1 MKTRNLSQTIKRIR
15 YMLLLPLLCAGT
27 AYAQQEQPGFPVA
40 NTVSPEAAALVKAI
54 NYPVGYNSGVPSISI
69 PLYEFKGRELSVP
82 IVLNYHAGGFK
93 AREQAPCTGMGWTLG
108 CDLQITREIKGG
120 DDFLNAE
127 GYRLYKGLYYNPF
140 CYHYNSHAYDGSLL
154 DDPINL
160 LSIANGTMDT
170 QPDKF
175 YYRLPEKS
183 GCFYLVKNNKGKY
196 FVPVPYNGIK
206 IECFPTGNRNDV
218 NFRITDTDGT
228 RYEYTFSERQRLYPY
243 LSSGAETQSAWKCSR
258 IVSPSGGETLHID
271 YQSLEERGTYL
282 SGEYMEFYEDLAGA
296 HGTIYERGTY
306 FPEDIDEAIPK
317 SQQTLERVRNLFRF
331 DKLNVPR
338 TVYHSFGQGS
348 GMELYTEDPEAEDGI
363 RVDFYEAPREQAK
376 LLVQTRMGISGIT
389 LNGNRIDFFY
399 DNEDCMTEIRVKR
412 QDGTIVRRILL
423 SQSKTGKRTSVK
435 DTSRTNYLD
444 AITIEDGSDHT
455 AETYHFAYTAKY
467 AFSNF
472 LKGFDAWGGVNRKT
486 CRMDLPCGITVPA
499 MEVTA
504 KHYYAPTP
512 FAYTEDFCTWIGG
525 THEYLNEMN
534 DWIDPEYALMGQL
547 EKITYPTGGYTR
559 FSFENNVGEQRGMNY
574 APFLCGGLRVTDIS
588 NYDSDGT
595 LLTRKKFVYG
605 DTRWGGGIPNGLYYY
620 NTPDID
626 EVFCYKQ
633 TVNYLV
639 NPIFGDDD
647 SLLDGSAEA
656 RSSETRTTYLAYPL
670 ESLFYGNGSPVYYT
684 KVTEY
689 DYDTDGLNGKK
700 EFIYTDPNA
709 FGFSMRRKIE
719 DTNLLEFTEEWRNG
733 QMEQENVYRYENGNF
748 VPVSARR
755 YRYQTFRKN
764 EHVINTFLC
773 YKKGI
778 IMGVY
783 DSGNEYDRYT
793 YGEISDPYTLRN
805 MDIPQLVATY
815 DQGAA
820 TGDVLPVEVTDTVYA
835 GGKKLVTVTGYEYD
849 ALLQPVAVTVAYP
862 EGETEKTVTRYA
874 AQCSGDFVDAME
886 ERHMVGVPIQVET
899 ERVTTDGSVKTTGSI
914 NIFDTGNPALVKAV
928 YRLEP
933 GGNSGGSDTDG
944 FRIPQ
949 GYYEKY
955 ALAYDAAGN
964 IVQRDAN
971 DLPVTTYLWGYGS
984 RYPVAEIKGADYA
997 DVCAA
1002 LGTATVEE
1010 LETSSDNAYIR
1021 NCIQALRE
1029 HPLMAGAQ
1037 VTTFLHRPLT
1047 GMTETVRPNG
1057 TKETYTYDGF
1067 DRLRAVNRNDGQTV
1081 RAYDYHYMD

>member
-1 MKTRNLSQTIKRIR
+1 
-15 YMLLLPLLCAGT
+15 MLLLPLLCVGT

-82 IVLNYHAGGFK
+82 IALSYHAGGFK

-120 DDFLNAE
+120 DDFKNE
-127 GYRLYKGLYYNPF
+127 GYSTYKGLYYNPF
-140 CYHYNSHAYDGSLL
+140 CYHYDSDAYDGSLL

-183 GCFYLVKNNKGKY
+183 GCFYLVKNDKGKY

-228 RYEYTFSERQRLYPY
+228 RYEYTFSERQRLHPY
-243 LSSGAETQSAWKCSR
+243 LSSGTATQSAWKCSS
-258 IVSPSGGETLHID
+258 IVSPSGNETLHID

-282 SGEYMEFYEDLAGA
+282 TGEYMEFYEELSGG
-296 HGTIYERGTY
+296 HGNISGRSTF
-306 FPEDIDEAIPK
+306 FPEDIEEELGKNATYEAVLK
-317 SQQTLERVRNLFRF
+317 CFRF
-331 DKLNVPR
+331 NTLNVPR
-338 TVYHSFGQGS
+338 TVYHSFGRGS
-348 GMELYTEDPEAEDGI
+348 GLELYTEDPEAEDGI
-363 RVDFYEAPREQAK
+363 RFDFYDAPHEPGK
-376 LLVQTRMGISGIT
+376 LLVQTRMGISGME
-389 LNGNRIDFFY
+389 LDGNRVSFLY
-399 DNEDCMTEIRVKR
+399 DNESCMTEIRVTR
-412 QDGTIVRRILL
+412 RDGTIVRRIRL
-423 SQSKTGKRTSVK
+423 SQSKVGKRTSVAN
-435 DTSRTNYLD
+435 TSRTNYLD
-444 AITIEDGSDHT
+444 AITVVDGSGNT
-455 AETYHFAYTAKY
+455 AETYKLDYTAKY
-467 AFSNF
+467 AFSNY
-472 LKGFDAWGGVNRKT
+472 LKGFDAWGGINSKT
-486 CRMDLPCGITVPA
+486 SSIDALYGIAIPA
-499 MEVTA
+499 MMVKA
-504 KHYYAPTP
+504 KHYYADTP
-512 FAYTEDFCTWIGG
+512 NAYTEDFWTWIGG
-525 THEYLNEMN
+525 SHEYLNEMN

-547 EKITYPTGGYTR
+547 EKITYPTGGYTL

-605 DTRWGGGIPNGLYYY
+605 DTRWEGGIPNGLYYY
-620 NTPDID
+620 NTPDVD

-633 TVNYLV
+633 TVMYLED
-639 NPIFGDDD
+639 PIF
-647 SLLDGSAEA
+647 EEF
-656 RSSETRTTYLAYPL
+656 SSMLNGPTETRTTYLGYPF
-670 ESLFYGNGSPVYYT
+670 ENLFYSNGSPIYYT

-700 EFIYTDPNA
+700 EFLYTDPGI
-709 FGFSMRRKIE
+709 FGLSLQRKIG
-719 DTNLLEFTEEWRNG
+719 DTNLLEFTEDWRNG
-733 QMEQENVYRYENGNF
+733 QLEQENTYKYEDGDF
-748 VPVSARR
+748 VPVHSKKYR
-755 YRYQTFRKN
+755 YRIFRKSDD
-764 EHVINTFLC
+764 VINTFLC
-773 YKKGI
+773 YRKMVL
-778 IMGVY
+778 MGVY
-783 DSGNEYDRYT
+783 ETLDYEHEHYT
-793 YGEISDPYTLRN
+793 YGEINDPYTLRYL
-805 MDIPQLVATY
+805 DVSRLVDTY

-849 ALLQPVAVTVAYP
+849 DLLQPTVVTVAYP

-899 ERVTTDGSVKTTGSI
+899 ERVMEGGSVKVSGNI

-933 GGNSGGSDTDG
+933 GGYSGSSYRDG

-949 GYYEKY
+949 EYHEKY
-955 ALAYDAAGN
+955 SLVYDAAGN

-971 DLPVTTYLWGYGS
+971 DLPVTTYLWGYGN
-984 RYPVAEIKGADYA
+984 RYPVAEVKGAAYA

-1010 LETSSDNAYIR
+1010 LGTSSDNAYIR

-1047 GMTETVRPNG
+1047 GMTETVRPDG

-1067 DRLRAVNRNDGQTV
+1067 DRLRAVNRHDGQTV
-1081 RAYDYHYMD
+1081 KVYDYHYMD